1 MLNESLPSAR
11 HRHKKLPLYFK
22 ASREAASDIQ
32 IQLVPVPLP
41 SQYFLSPYF
50 FLEVTQNAIRA
61 NEKPANS
68 IMEANENGDS
78 ALKAGWAHG
87 PNKPSSVTASL
98 HLN

>member
-1 MLNESLPSAR
+1 MFVSHPS
-11 HRHKKLPLYFK
+11 
-22 ASREAASDIQ
+22 
-32 IQLVPVPLP
+32 VTVPLGEGRFF
-41 SQYFLSPYF
+41 Y

-68 IMEANENGDS
+68 IMEANENGTGDS
-78 ALKAGWAHG
+78 ALKAGWAHS

>member
-1 MLNESLPSAR
+1 MSL
-11 HRHKKLPLYFK
+11 L
-22 ASREAASDIQ
+22 
-32 IQLVPVPLP
+32 
-41 SQYFLSPYF
+41 SQCHSISGGGRPISYIFF

-68 IMEANENGDS
+68 IMEANENGTGDS
-78 ALKAGWAHG
+78 ALKAGWAGG